1 METILFTLL
10 GRPVSLG
17 EALVGAALLLLAAA
31 VLTLVSVSRQA
42 GRARDAEW
50 RAAEHARELEA
61 RIADLLKVQSEMTGR
76 MQTMAEV
83 FGSRQGDL
91 MRAVNERLD
100 GMSHKLGQSMA
111 ETTRRT
117 HDGLRH
123 LHERLAVIDRA
134 QATIRDL
141 SGQVGALQ
149 SILDNKQARGAFGQG
164 RMEAIVQ
171 DALAPGGYSFQATL
185 STRVR
190 PDCLIHLPNGAPP
203 LVIDA
208 KFPLEAYNELK
219 QAEGAESLKQ
229 ARARFRRDI
238 GKHLTDIAE
247 RYLIPGETQDTA
259 FMFVPSESI
268 FAEIH
273 EQFADIVQKAH
284 RVRVVIVSPSL
295 LLLSIQVVQSVL
307 RDARL
312 REEAHRIQAEV
323 AHLVA
328 DVDRLDE
335 RVRKLQQHF
344 GQAGRDI
351 EQILIS
357 TDKIGKRGR
366 TIGDLD
372 LAPPRGEQASDGTA
386 DRPGPVGGTPAAE
399 PRGRRDEPARPL
411 PLPGLHDPY
420 AAD

>member
-219 QAEGAESLKQ
+219 QAEGAEPLKQ

-273 EQFADIVQKAH
+273 EQFADIIQKAH

>member
-17 EALVGAALLLLAAA
+17 EALVSAAVLLLGAA

-61 RIADLLKVQSEMTGR
+61 RVSDLLKVQSEMTGR

-171 DALAPGGYSFQATL
+171 DALAPGAYSFQATL

-219 QAEGAESLKQ
+219 QAEGPEPLKQ

-238 GKHLTDIAE
+238 GKHLSDIAE

-273 EQFADIVQKAH
+273 EQFADLVQKAH

-323 AHLVA
+323 GHLVA

-366 TIGDLD
+366 SIGDLD
-372 LAPPRGEQASDGTA
+372 LAPPRSEQAPDA
-386 DRPGPVGGTPAAE
+386 AIDRPGPAGGTPAAG
-399 PRGRRDEPARPL
+399 PRERQDEASRPL
-411 PLPGLHDPY
+411 PLPGLHDPF

>member
-17 EALVGAALLLLAAA
+17 EALVGAALLLLGAA

-61 RIADLLKVQSEMTGR
+61 RVSDLLKVQSEMTGR

-171 DALAPGGYSFQATL
+171 DALAPGAYSFQATL

-203 LVIDA
+203 LVVDA

-219 QAEGAESLKQ
+219 QAEGPEPLKQ

-238 GKHLTDIAE
+238 GKHLSDIAE

-273 EQFADIVQKAH
+273 EQFADLVQKAH

-323 AHLVA
+323 GHLVA

-366 TIGDLD
+366 SIGDLD
-372 LAPPRGEQASDGTA
+372 LAPPRSEQAPDA
-386 DRPGPVGGTPAAE
+386 AIDRPGPAGGTPAAG
-399 PRGRRDEPARPL
+399 PRGRRDEASRPL
-411 PLPGLHDPY
+411 PLPGLHDPF

>member
-1 METILFTLL
+1 MTAILFEIA
-10 GRPVSLG
+10 GRPVTLG
-17 EALVGAALLLLAAA
+17 EGLAAFGAAMLLLLLLAVVAMLR
-31 VLTLVSVSRQA
+31 LT
-42 GRARDAEW
+42 RARRLAEW
-50 RAAEHARELEA
+50 RADEQARELEA
-61 RIADLLKVQSEMTGR
+61 RVGDLLRVQSEMTGR

-83 FGSRQGDL
+83 FGTRQGDL
-91 MRAVNERLD
+91 MRAVNERID

-111 ETTRRT
+111 DTTKRT
-117 HDGLRH
+117 HEGLRH

-149 SILDNKQARGAFGQG
+149 SVLSNKQSRGAFGQG

-171 DALAPGGYSFQATL
+171 DALAPGAFSFQATL
-185 STRVR
+185 STGAR
-190 PDCLIHLPNGAPP
+190 PDCLIHLPNGAAP

-208 KFPLEAYNELK
+208 KFPLEAHNELRAAREPEALK
-219 QAEGAESLKQ
+219 QAS
-229 ARARFRRDI
+229 ARFRRDI
-238 GKHLTDIAE
+238 GKHLADIRE

-259 FMFVPSESI
+259 FMFVPSESV

-273 EQFADIVQKAH
+273 ERFDDIVQRAH
-284 RVRVVIVSPSL
+284 RLRVVIVSPSL

-307 RDARL
+307 RDARM

-328 DVDRLDE
+328 DVERLDE

-366 TIGDLD
+366 SIGELD
-372 LAPPRGEQASDGTA
+372 LAPSQKGETAVAGNGALKGSGNGPARSGSTAGAARIASASG
-386 DRPGPVGGTPAAE
+386 PAAADA
-399 PRGRRDEPARPL
+399 P
-411 PLPGLHDPY
+411 DPI
-420 AAD
+420 

>member
-17 EALVGAALLLLAAA
+17 EALVGAALLLLGAA

-61 RIADLLKVQSEMTGR
+61 RVSDLLKVQSEMTGR

-171 DALAPGGYSFQATL
+171 DALAPGAYSFQATL

-208 KFPLEAYNELK
+208 KFPLESYNELK
-219 QAEGAESLKQ
+219 QAEGAEPLKQ

-273 EQFADIVQKAH
+273 EQFADLVQKAH
-284 RVRVVIVSPSL
+284 RARVVIVSPSL

-366 TIGDLD
+366 SIGDLD
-372 LAPPRGEQASDGTA
+372 LAPPRGEQAADATSD
-386 DRPGPVGGTPAAE
+386 RQSPVGAPTAE
-399 PRGRRDEPARPL
+399 PRGRRDETSRPL
-411 PLPGLHDPY
+411 PLPGLHDPF

>member
-219 QAEGAESLKQ
+219 QAEGPEPLKQ

-273 EQFADIVQKAH
+273 EQFADLVQKAH
-284 RVRVVIVSPSL
+284 RARVVIVSPSL

-372 LAPPRGEQASDGTA
+372 LAPPRGEQAAGT
-386 DRPGPVGGTPAAE
+386 GLGTGSSAPAE
-399 PRGRRDEPARPL
+399 PHGRRDEPERPL
-411 PLPGLHDPY
+411 PLPGRHDPY

>member
-219 QAEGAESLKQ
+219 QAEGAEPLKQ

>member
-17 EALVGAALLLLAAA
+17 EALVGAALLLLGAA

-61 RIADLLKVQSEMTGR
+61 RVSDLLKVQSEMTGR

-171 DALAPGGYSFQATL
+171 DALAPGAYSFQATL

-203 LVIDA
+203 LVVDA

-219 QAEGAESLKQ
+219 QAEGPEPLKQ

-238 GKHLTDIAE
+238 GKHLSDIAE

-273 EQFADIVQKAH
+273 EQFADLVQKAH

-323 AHLVA
+323 GHLVA

-372 LAPPRGEQASDGTA
+372 LAPPRGEQAPDASI
-386 DRPGPVGGTPAAE
+386 DRPGPAGGTPAAE
-399 PRGRRDEPARPL
+399 PRGRRDDASRPL
-411 PLPGLHDPY
+411 PLPGLHDPF

>member
-17 EALVGAALLLLAAA
+17 EALIGAAVLLLGAA

-61 RIADLLKVQSEMTGR
+61 RVSDLLKVQSEMTGR

-171 DALAPGGYSFQATL
+171 DALAPGAYSFQATL

-219 QAEGAESLKQ
+219 QAEGPEPLKQ

-238 GKHLTDIAE
+238 GKHLADIAE

-273 EQFADIVQKAH
+273 EQFADLVQKAH

-323 AHLVA
+323 GHLVA

-366 TIGDLD
+366 SIGDLD
-372 LAPPRGEQASDGTA
+372 LAPPRSEQAPDA
-386 DRPGPVGGTPAAE
+386 AIDRPGPAGGTPAAG
-399 PRGRRDEPARPL
+399 PRERRDEASRPL
-411 PLPGLHDPY
+411 PLPGLHDPF

>member
-17 EALVGAALLLLAAA
+17 EALIGAALLLLGAA

-171 DALAPGGYSFQATL
+171 DALAPGAFSFQATL

-203 LVIDA
+203 LVVDA

-219 QAEGAESLKQ
+219 QAEGPEPLKQ

-273 EQFADIVQKAH
+273 EHFSDLVQKAH

-366 TIGDLD
+366 NIGDLD
-372 LAPPRGEQASDGTA
+372 LAPPRGEQALDGTT
-386 DRPGPVGGTPAAE
+386 DRTDRAGAPATE
-399 PRGRRDEPARPL
+399 PRGHRDEAARPL
-411 PLPGLHDPY
+411 PLAGLHDPY

>member
-17 EALVGAALLLLAAA
+17 EALVGAALLLLGAA

-171 DALAPGGYSFQATL
+171 DALAPGAFSFQATL

-203 LVIDA
+203 LVVDA

-219 QAEGAESLKQ
+219 QAEGAEPLKQ

-273 EQFADIVQKAH
+273 EHFSDLVQKAH

-366 TIGDLD
+366 NIGDLD
-372 LAPPRGEQASDGTA
+372 LAPPRGEQALDGTT
-386 DRPGPVGGTPAAE
+386 DRTDRAGAPAAE
-399 PRGRRDEPARPL
+399 PRGHRDEAARPL